1 MPENLVAQLSR
12 RYRKHYPD
20 LKFLVRTAKVDG
32 AFATTHLRDTDGTF
46 IITFAPYLDQPLRC
60 FLLAHEI
67 AHGISWN
74 MDDEHHGQGFW
85 RAYEKTYAIY
95 EDFCKDTHN

>member
-20 LKFLVRTAKVDG
+20 LKFRVRTAKVDG

-46 IITFAPYLDQPLRC
+46 IITFAPYLDQSLRC
-60 FLLAHEI
+60 FLLAHEL
-67 AHGISWN
+67 AHCCCYHEP
-74 MDDEHHGQGFW
+74 EHHGAGFW
-85 RAYEKTYAIY
+85 LAYQKTYAIY
-95 EDFCKDTHN
+95 EDFCNENPG